1 MPYYKNKDINLLFI
15 HIPKTGGTSVDKYFL
30 KKYNVKWNNNS
41 LHTLGRDTKFN
52 NHVLQHVTYQNII
65 DNNCDFK
72 IDFNNLK
79 IISITRNPYDR
90 TISALFYNNVINK
103 NTTEKDVYQYIKHII
118 DMNICKNIV
127 VYDNHFL
134 PQYQYLWFNNKLIDN
149 VTLLKTEYLDIMMH
163 NIGYTDFNSYENI
176 NKSILKKDYYKF
188 INKDT
193 LDIINEF
200 YKKDFELFDYKMLSY
215 NDLIEI
221 KSKL

>member
-1 MPYYKNKDINLLFI
+1 MPYYKTQYINLLFI

-41 LHTLGRDTKFN
+41 LHTLCRDTKFN

-65 DNNCDFK
+65 DNNHNFK
-72 IDFNNLK
+72 IDFNNLN

-90 TISALFYNNVINK
+90 IISALFYNNIITK
-103 NTTEKDVYQYIKHII
+103 NSTEEDVYQYLKQII
-118 DMNICKNIV
+118 DMNIRKNIV
-127 VYDNHFL
+127 VHDNHFL

-149 VTLLKTEYLDIMMH
+149 ITLLKTEYLVKMMH

-176 NKSILKKDYYKF
+176 NKNILKKDYFKF
-188 INKDT
+188 INTDT
-193 LDIINEF
+193 LDIINDF
-200 YKKDFELFDYKMLSY
+200 YNKDFELFNYKMLSHE
-215 NDLIEI
+215 DLTEI